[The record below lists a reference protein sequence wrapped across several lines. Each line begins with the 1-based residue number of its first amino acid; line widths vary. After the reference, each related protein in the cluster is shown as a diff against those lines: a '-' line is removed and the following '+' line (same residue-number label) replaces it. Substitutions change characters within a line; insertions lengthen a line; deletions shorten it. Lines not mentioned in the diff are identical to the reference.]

1 MKLRWIMFSVL
12 IFFTSIL
19 MVNAEGYYYVMDDG
33 KYMLCGEG
41 PMGCFS
47 VEPGQ
52 DNVTFNLS
60 DEEIVYQG
68 YSYYYDERYQ
78 EEYYESLYGKT
89 RMFFYQDSNG
99 NYVLCK
105 TENSCRTY
113 TFERLVSMGATITS
127 KNRIEM
133 GNGEGPG
140 EPGDIYYYNSEK
152 ETHSTTPP
160 GDGQNTENNE
170 DNTIE
175 SSEYCGKLKEPL
187 KFIGNIVLI
196 VKIIIPII
204 IIAFGMI
211 DFFKAMIGSKDDE
224 IKKSSRSLIFRII
237 AGIGIFLIPTIV
249 SFIFSL
255 IDSWAN
261 IEGDFNA
268 CQKCILNVKE
278 CK

>member
-1 MKLRWIMFSVL
+1 MKLRWIIFSIAL
-12 IFFTSIL
+12 FFVSIL
-19 MVNAEGYYYVMDDG
+19 MVNAEGYYYIMDDG

-60 DEEIVYQG
+60 NEEIIYQG
-68 YSYYYDERYQ
+68 YAYLYDEGYQ

-99 NYVLCK
+99 NYVLCE

-113 TFERLVSMGATITS
+113 TFERLVNMGATITS
-127 KNRIEM
+127 KNRVEIKST
-133 GNGEGPG
+133 EGPG

-152 ETHSTTPP
+152 ESQTSTSTE
-160 GDGQNTENNE
+160 GGQENSGNTNISI
-170 DNTIE
+170 D

-187 KFIGNIVLI
+187 KFIGNIVLVFKI
-196 VKIIIPII
+196 VIPLI
-204 IIAFGMI
+204 IIAYGMI
-211 DFFKAMIGSKDDE
+211 DFFRVMVGSKDDE
-224 IKKSSRSLIFRII
+224 IKKATRLLIFRAI
-237 AGIGIFLIPTIV
+237 AGVVIFLIPTVI

-255 IDSWAN
+255 IDSWAS
-261 IEGDFNA
+261 IEGEFNA
-268 CQKCILNVKE
+268 CQKCVLNVKE